1 MLLILHFFIKQYIVD
16 ISGYIQMLLCD
27 EIVRF
32 QSIFS
37 DRSLEICQTIF
48 LWGSFGFM
56 QNILNSL
63 KKKSPQR
70 LKLKDTSVVPLTKQL
85 KLYTVIILWKTE
97 KTSLSVIL
105 FYKENITQI
114 CLKMRLWVNLKCTGS
129 MNA

>member
-1 MLLILHFFIKQYIVD
+1 
-16 ISGYIQMLLCD
+16 
-27 EIVRF
+27 
-32 QSIFS
+32 
-37 DRSLEICQTIF
+37 
-48 LWGSFGFM
+48 M